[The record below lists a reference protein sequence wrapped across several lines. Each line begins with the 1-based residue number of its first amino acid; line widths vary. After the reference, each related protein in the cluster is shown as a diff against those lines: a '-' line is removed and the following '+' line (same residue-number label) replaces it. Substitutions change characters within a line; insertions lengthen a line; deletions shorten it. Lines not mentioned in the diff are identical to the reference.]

1 MNKEYAICRR
11 CPINQECHPALIPEI
26 LSDNGLRSIPISKY
40 EDESVWHCRSFTCLQ
55 DGMGGAKEAKQH
67 GRFGWKTVVEL
78 SGKKR
83 WVRAAVFGSPTKR
96 TDVRELRVVTRA
108 NRIYSRGSDGVYYR
122 AGSYVAPIKI

>member
-1 MNKEYAICRR
+1 
-11 CPINQECHPALIPEI
+11 
-26 LSDNGLRSIPISKY
+26 
-40 EDESVWHCRSFTCLQ
+40 
-55 DGMGGAKEAKQH
+55 MGGAKEAKQH